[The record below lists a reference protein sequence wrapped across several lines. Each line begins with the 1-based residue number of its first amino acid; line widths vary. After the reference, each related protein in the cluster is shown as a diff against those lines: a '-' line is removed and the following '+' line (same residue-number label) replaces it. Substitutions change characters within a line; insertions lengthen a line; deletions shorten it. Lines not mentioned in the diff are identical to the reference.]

1 MEVKLH
7 SPHPFCTLKYDVQ
20 ELVHYITLQL
30 LTLTSCPLPLLCAT
44 SRSNCPWALLLGP
57 LSRDKTCFYI
67 TVHQIILYS
76 NCIALPLHYTAIVLY
91 CVIIS
96 PCHGHG
102 PLSRDKTQVI
112 VFHSIFVGWDF
123 LKRGK
128 ICPCPCIYQNGPL
141 VIWIDFRLVVSFL
154 NPNHITQTS
163 QELRMLSRSLSY
175 CRSLLLNLN
184 LNRCLSS
191 DCSDCSDCSAIVV
204 LL

>member
-1 MEVKLH
+1 MLRSSQPTCNCWSFDRWGCWIELFSDCCFLEMEVKLH

-128 ICPCPCIYQNGPL
+128 TCPCPCIYQNGPL
-141 VIWIDFRLVVSFL
+141 VIWKKRFYF
-154 NPNHITQTS
+154 
-163 QELRMLSRSLSY
+163 
-175 CRSLLLNLN
+175 
-184 LNRCLSS
+184 
-191 DCSDCSDCSAIVV
+191 
-204 LL
+204 